1 MQVGIQREEKILD
14 ASLEAIFQRVAD
26 FKNSL
31 ETFVKKLEFDHEH
44 LNWPSMLDSFALLS
58 SQLNTLNKILRSEK
72 TPALRNQS
80 VIPLLLSPDKDQE
93 LLRLTEGRVPVFS
106 HEVVPDHLRTK
117 PEPEVEELERSL
129 AADASRLAPDLAQK
143 QIQVMNKLCSNLLD
157 KLAAVREEREADTA
171 GLRQSNYTYNQADT
185 NVLVS
190 AVTLGKHLCRTA
202 SPSAMNMPTPSMV
215 PQQQPAMPTG
225 KLPSSIKTNIKSA
238 SSVHPYPR

>member
-1 MQVGIQREEKILD
+1 MTAFNTVFQREEKILD

-26 FKNSL
+26 LKNSL
-31 ETFVKKLEFDHEH
+31 EAFVKKLEFDHEH

-72 TPALRNQS
+72 TPSLRNQS

-117 PEPEVEELERSL
+117 PEPEVEEMERAL
-129 AADASRLAPDLAQK
+129 AADASRLAPDLAQ
-143 QIQVMNKLCSNLLD
+143 
-157 KLAAVREEREADTA
+157 VRLSLPCCFSLFGVFNR
-171 GLRQSNYTYNQADT
+171 LRQSNYTYNQADT

-202 SPSAMNMPTPSMV
+202 SPSAINMPTPSMV

-238 SSVHPYPR
+238 SSMHPYPR